1 MSPTVWREG
10 GYAFVINTAE
20 HAPPHVHV
28 LKAGAEVKILI
39 GEINQ
44 KPAIM
49 RARGISV
56 HEVTA
61 ALRMVSNLQAK
72 LLARWREIHG

>member
-10 GYAFVINTAE
+10 GFAFVVNTAE

-28 LKAGAEVKILI
+28 LKGCTEVKILI
-39 GEINQ
+39 GEMGQ
-44 KPAIM
+44 KPAIIK
-49 RARGISV
+49 ARGMGV
-56 HEVTA
+56 HEVGR
-61 ALRMVSNLQAK
+61 ALRIVGKLQTE